1 VSDEKRTE
9 EDESTEAKDVPDQ
22 PAEKAEAKPAKA
34 KADAEPDADEE
45 ADDVDS
51 MDPAAIARRV
61 AALGEEDETEKL
73 AREEERKLAERRK
86 AGKKGKK
93 KRGGLEVA
101 ASKKL
106 DKIGK
111 RAEPKRN
118 IAVAADADPL
128 IEKTVKLS
136 DWAKQNQKLVQRV
149 GAIIAVALIGLAGWM
164 YWDHKRETEA
174 SMALSKAVETQHAQ
188 IGEPPKDDDDNATD
202 PSTTYYKTHEERREK
217 ALEKYREVEKK
228 FAGTGAA
235 ILARLSE
242 GSLLLDKHDADGA
255 AAAYTEVK
263 GSALGQADKEV
274 RGRALEGLGFS
285 YEIKADKAEGEAKK
299 PFYDQALGAFKE
311 LENIDVKGF
320 KELAMYHQARVHENK
335 GEKDKAKE
343 LLVALKERLDKPD
356 ENTGVP
362 GTPGGQSFPYL
373 REVAMDRL
381 RAIDPA
387 AAPKM
392 PAGMPGGGGQVL
404 PPHIRKMLEDQQK
417 KAAGGGGAPPGAPPG
432 GGH

>member
-9 EDESTEAKDVPDQ
+9 AEEDD
-22 PAEKAEAKPAKA
+22 EKKPEPAEAKADS
-34 KADAEPDADEE
+34 KADSDEDADEA
-45 ADDVDS
+45 ADQ
-51 MDPAAIARRV
+51 AAIARRV
-61 AALGEEDETEKL
+61 AALGEEDETERL

-93 KRGGLEVA
+93 KRGGGLEVA

-106 DKIGK
+106 GKIGK
-111 RAEPKRN
+111 RAEPKRE

-136 DWAKQNQKLVQRV
+136 DWAKQNQKTVQYV
-149 GAIIAVALIGLAGWM
+149 GALIAVALIGLAGFM
-164 YWDHKRETEA
+164 YWDNKRETEA

-188 IGEPPKDDDDNATD
+188 IGEPPKDDDDNAVD
-202 PSTTYYKTHEERREK
+202 NGPYYKTHEERRDK
-217 ALEKYREVEKK
+217 ALEKYREVEAK
-228 FAGTGAA
+228 FSGTGAA

-242 GSLLLDKHDADGA
+242 ASLLLDKREADGA
-255 AAAYTEVK
+255 AAAFTEVK
-263 GSALGQADKEV
+263 KSPLGQADKEV
-274 RGRALEGLGFS
+274 KGRALEGLGFA
-285 YEIKADKAEGEAKK
+285 YELKADKAGDPDAKK
-299 PFYDQALGAFKE
+299 PFYDQALQAFKE
-311 LENIDVKGF
+311 LENAVDVKGF

-335 GEKDKAKE
+335 GDKEEAKK
-343 LLVALKERLDKPD
+343 LLVALKEKFDKPD
-356 ENTGVP
+356 DSSLVP

-381 RAIDPA
+381 RGIDPS

-392 PAGMPGGGGQVL
+392 QQMPGGGSQVL

-417 KAAGGGGAPPGAPPG
+417 KAAGGGGDPH
-432 GGH
+432 GH

>member
-9 EDESTEAKDVPDQ
+9 EEEAK
-22 PAEKAEAKPAKA
+22 AEEEKAET
-34 KADAEPDADEE
+34 AEPVEDDA
-45 ADDVDS
+45 
-51 MDPAAIARRV
+51 DPAAIARRV
-61 AALGEEDETEKL
+61 AALGEEDESEKL
-73 AREEERKLAERRK
+73 AREEERKLAERR
-86 AGKKGKK
+86 AQGKKGKK

-106 DKIGK
+106 EKIGK

-118 IAVAADADPL
+118 VAVAADADPL

-149 GAIIAVALIGLAGWM
+149 GALIAVALIGLAGWM

-188 IGEPPKDDDDNATD
+188 IGEPPKDDDDDATNNG
-202 PSTTYYKTHEERREK
+202 PYYKTHEERRDK
-217 ALEKYREVEKK
+217 ALEKYREVQTK
-228 FAGTGAA
+228 FSGTGAA

-242 GSLLLDKHDADGA
+242 ASLLLDKRDADGA

-263 GSALGQADKEV
+263 SSALGQADKEV
-274 RGRALEGLGFS
+274 KGRALEGLGFA
-285 YEIKADKAEGEAKK
+285 YELKADKAEGDAKK
-299 PFYDQALGAFKE
+299 PFFDQAIQAFKE
-311 LENIDVKGF
+311 LENTVDVKGV

-335 GEKDKAKE
+335 GDKEEAKK
-343 LLVALKERLDKPD
+343 LLVALRERIDKTD
-356 ENTGVP
+356 DSSAIP

-381 RAIDPA
+381 RALDPS

-392 PAGMPGGGGQVL
+392 QGTPGGGQQVL
-404 PPHIRKMLEDQQK
+404 PAHIRKMLEDQQK
-417 KAAGGGGAPPGAPPG
+417 KAAGGGGDPH
-432 GGH
+432 GH